1 MLFAVIRMD
10 LEIVILKEV
19 SQKFKYPMILL
30 ICGIQKKWY
39 KLNHQWDREGGIN
52 WKTGVDIHILL
63 YIKQVIN
70 KDLLYRT
77 GNSIQHSVMT
87 YMGIEYIKEYIYV
100 YV

>member
-70 KDLLYRT
+70 KDLLYSTR
-77 GNSIQHSVMT
+77 NSTKYSVVP
-87 YMGIEYIKEYIYV
+87 YMGKTSKKE
-100 YV
+100 